1 MFGGTS
7 HPPPTTSTDSEPERK
22 NEEVDNK
29 KDLVSSLLSET
40 VSDLHTTTTDMDT
53 HSKCGV
59 IEIIIVF
66 GFRCGPS
73 KKDLGVTGFVKHRAC
88 TLKATLLIEK
98 PAKCHVNIVAQHSIL

>member
-40 VSDLHTTTTDMDT
+40 VSDLHTTADMDT
-53 HSKCGV
+53 HSKYGV
-59 IEIIIVF
+59 IEIVIVF
-66 GFRCGPS
+66 GFRCWPS
-73 KKDLGVTGFVKHRAC
+73 KKDLGVTGFVKRRAC
-88 TLKATLLIEK
+88 TLKATLLIESQ
-98 PAKCHVNIVAQHSIL
+98 PNVTSIL